1 MALTA
6 SDRTVMCMNQQDLK
20 RRMGWLA
27 PAPVPWI
34 CGLLAAGGLFWGCSG
49 TSNPVGYWVNTPH
62 GQGQPPDTF
71 VPANDPAKR
80 FIGKGPGDLFKEL
93 GPPSQTIPFPPT
105 GGKMFIY
112 AEPGKPHYVFET
124 NGLNR
129 IDRAATVQ

>member
-1 MALTA
+1 M
-6 SDRTVMCMNQQDLK
+6 DINQEEL
-20 RRMGWLA
+20 RR
-27 PAPVPWI
+27 
-34 CGLLAAGGLFWGCSG
+34 GLVRSAIELGAIISGLFAAGGLFWGCG
-49 TSNPVGYWVNTPH
+49 GQNPASYWVTTPH
-62 GQGQPPDTF
+62 GQSQPPDVF
-71 VPANDPAKR
+71 VPTDDPAKR

-93 GPPSQTIPFPPT
+93 GPPSQVIPFPNT